1 MAAAEERERKVA
13 CDAPA
18 SRWEADSRLQRR
30 RGGGWSPHRVWGL
43 CVRARHQDSEGPSR
57 AEGGTGQT
65 TEEGGASQSILSG
78 PWLNYMPRQV
88 RNCCSALSLY
98 HSDTV
103 VKVEEKDRSYCLRT
117 GADFPAGPAVKSPPA
132 SAGPTALTPGLGSSH
147 GQRGS

>member
-1 MAAAEERERKVA
+1 MPQ
-13 CDAPA
+13 PA
-18 SRWEADSRLQRR
+18 VGRQIPGC
-30 RGGGWSPHRVWGL
+30 RGGGVGGGAHTGFGGL
-43 CVRARHQDSEGPSR
+43 CVRARRQDSEGPSR